1 MKKIL
6 FIIILSLC
14 QGNFSY
20 QGLLLPNSS
29 YELAS
34 GYSNYLIFKDF
45 LSDKKIKKKVSASIL
60 MLPQDIQLT
69 SLDYISLP
77 FNYYNYLNINI
88 IDYGEF
94 LDSESNI
101 RFNAKDIILKNNFI
115 VPINNKLKG
124 LIGGTYINS
133 NIENYSSST
142 FSIQALLSIKHK
154 NFLVNTSINNYG
166 FVINHYTTYNESL
179 PNYYNISIMYLPKY
193 LDSAL
198 LISHNYFNN
207 YSITNLSGEL
217 FIKDNYS
224 IIVGYSSIAQK
235 LYYEDFS
242 SNFFTGASIG
252 FNIKYQDYLLN
263 FGIKNLGVTGLI
275 NSITFSKSLN

>member
-14 QGNFSY
+14 YGNFSY

-29 YELAS
+29 YNLSS
-34 GYSNYLIFKDF
+34 GYSQYLIFKDF
-45 LSDKKIKKKVSASIL
+45 LFDNEIKKKVSTSIL
-60 MLPQDIQLT
+60 MLPQDINIT
-69 SLDYISLP
+69 SLQYLGLP
-77 FNYYNYLNINI
+77 FNCYDYFSITI

-101 RFNAKDIILKNNFI
+101 RFNAKDIIFKNNFI
-115 VPINNKLKG
+115 APINNKLKG
-124 LIGGTYINS
+124 SVGGTYMNS

-142 FSIQALLSIKHK
+142 FSIQASLSIKHN

-166 FVINHYTTYNESL
+166 FVINHYTSHNESL
-179 PNYYNISIMYLPKY
+179 HNYYNIFIMYLPKY
-193 LDSAL
+193 LDSVL
-198 LISHNYFNN
+198 SISHNSFNN
-207 YSITNLSGEL
+207 YSTTNLFGEL

-224 IIVGYSSIAQK
+224 ITIGYSSIAQK
-235 LYYEDFS
+235 LYYENFS
-242 SNFFTGASIG
+242 SNFFTGISIG

-263 FGIKNLGVTGLI
+263 FGIKNLGATGLI
-275 NSITFSKSLN
+275 NSLTFSKSLN

>member
-14 QGNFSY
+14 HGNFSY

-29 YELAS
+29 YDLSS
-34 GYSNYLIFKDF
+34 GYSQYLIFKDF
-45 LSDKKIKKKVSASIL
+45 LFDNEIKKKVSTSIL
-60 MLPQDIQLT
+60 MLPQDINIT
-69 SLDYISLP
+69 SLQYLGLP
-77 FNYYNYLNINI
+77 FNCYDYFSINI

-101 RFNAKDIILKNNFI
+101 RFNAKDIIFKNNFI
-115 VPINNKLKG
+115 APINNKLKG
-124 LIGGTYINS
+124 SIGGTYMNS

-142 FSIQALLSIKHK
+142 FSIQASLSIKHN

-166 FVINHYTTYNESL
+166 FVINHYTSHNESL
-179 PNYYNISIMYLPKY
+179 HNYYNIFIMYLPKY
-193 LDSAL
+193 LDSVL
-198 LISHNYFNN
+198 SISHNSFNN
-207 YSITNLSGEL
+207 YSTTNLFGEL

-224 IIVGYSSIAQK
+224 ITVGYSSIAQK
-235 LYYEDFS
+235 LYYENFS
-242 SNFFTGASIG
+242 SNFYTGTSIG

-263 FGIKNLGVTGLI
+263 FGIKNLGATGLI
-275 NSITFSKSLN
+275 NSLTFSKSLN

>member
-14 QGNFSY
+14 HGNFSY

-29 YELAS
+29 YNLSS
-34 GYSNYLIFKDF
+34 GYSQYLIFKDF
-45 LSDKKIKKKVSASIL
+45 LFDNEIKKKVSTSIL
-60 MLPQDIQLT
+60 MLPQDINIT
-69 SLDYISLP
+69 SLQYLGLP
-77 FNYYNYLNINI
+77 FNCYDYFSINI

-101 RFNAKDIILKNNFI
+101 RFNAKDIIFKNNFI
-115 VPINNKLKG
+115 APINNKLKG
-124 LIGGTYINS
+124 SIGGTYMNS

-142 FSIQALLSIKHK
+142 FSIQASLSIKHN

-166 FVINHYTTYNESL
+166 FVINHYTSHNESL
-179 PNYYNISIMYLPKY
+179 PNYYNIFIMYLPKY
-193 LDSAL
+193 LDSVL
-198 LISHNYFNN
+198 SISHNSFNN
-207 YSITNLSGEL
+207 YSTTNLFGEL

-224 IIVGYSSIAQK
+224 ITIGYSSIAQK
-235 LYYEDFS
+235 LYYENFS
-242 SNFFTGASIG
+242 SNFYTGTSIG

-263 FGIKNLGVTGLI
+263 FGIKNLGATGLI
-275 NSITFSKSLN
+275 NSFTFSKLLN

>member
-14 QGNFSY
+14 YGNFSY

-29 YELAS
+29 YNLSS
-34 GYSNYLIFKDF
+34 GYSQYLIFKDF
-45 LSDKKIKKKVSASIL
+45 LFDNEIKKKVSTSIL
-60 MLPQDIQLT
+60 MLPQDINIT
-69 SLDYISLP
+69 SLQYLGLP
-77 FNYYNYLNINI
+77 FNCYDYFSITI

-101 RFNAKDIILKNNFI
+101 RFNAKDIIFKNNFI
-115 VPINNKLKG
+115 APINNKLKG
-124 LIGGTYINS
+124 SVGGTYMNS

-142 FSIQALLSIKHK
+142 FSIQASLSIKHN

-166 FVINHYTTYNESL
+166 FVINHYTSHNESL
-179 PNYYNISIMYLPKY
+179 HNYYNIFIMYLPKY
-193 LDSAL
+193 LDSIL
-198 LISHNYFNN
+198 SISHNSFNN
-207 YSITNLSGEL
+207 YSTTNLFGEL

-224 IIVGYSSIAQK
+224 ITIGYSSIAQK
-235 LYYEDFS
+235 LYYENFS
-242 SNFFTGASIG
+242 SNFFTGISIG

-263 FGIKNLGVTGLI
+263 FGIKNLGATGLI
-275 NSITFSKSLN
+275 NSLTFSKSLN